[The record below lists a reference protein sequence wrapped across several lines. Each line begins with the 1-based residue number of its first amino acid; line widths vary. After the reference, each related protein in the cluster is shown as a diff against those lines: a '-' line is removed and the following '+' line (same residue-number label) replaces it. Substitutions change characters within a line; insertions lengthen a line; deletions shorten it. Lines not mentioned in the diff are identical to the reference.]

1 MSSPLSA
8 EDGDI
13 FERLQQPADPKVL
26 EEQQQAVNER
36 LHAIYQK
43 AQTRLGELIDQNSTL
58 PCAITSVQVL
68 NASHT
73 RRGFL
78 ENVFNPLLSSNQ
90 KRPYTLSEALREVS
104 ARADKLSRFDIFQQ
118 PISVYLDQLP
128 ESDGQTGLRNL
139 NVYYSVKEKSRVL
152 LKTGTDLGNTEGSAY
167 GNLLWRNVFGGA
179 ENLNFNASMG
189 TRTRSA
195 YQAAF
200 DTPVLSD
207 PDFRLEVGGISS
219 ATQKSWASHEEV
231 LRGGWSKLRW
241 LSRSGHR
248 HEFGYN
254 GFWRQVTG
262 LAENTS
268 PTVRADAG
276 DSVKSSVFHSWTTD
290 RRDSPFL
297 PSRGYYAKAFN
308 ELAGWGPLKGD
319 VAFWKSEVET
329 QSVLPIPIPGIN
341 GDSGI
346 SFTTGFRAGFLYPLG
361 LGSDSR
367 PRISRL
373 NDRFQLGGPTDVRG
387 FRLSGLGPHDGADA
401 VGGDVYAAGS
411 ANLLFPLPRLGA
423 EKPLRL
429 QAFVNGGRLL
439 PLRTSQKVA
448 PTSSAEATEA
458 MTSTISEL
466 GNGLPSIAAGVG
478 LVYAHPAA
486 RFELNVSLPLV
497 LRKGEEGR
505 KGLQLGI
512 GINFLYY
519 PQQQPYGAQSSAQ
532 NLQFYPST
540 YSSVSGHTTPSQASY
555 GGFGAPPNP
564 AAQGYPVGGVG
575 GGYGFGSPT
584 AGVSGRMNEQG
595 GLRTGWLA
603 AFGTEGYDDEPP
615 LLEELGVNFE
625 HIRTKTLTVLNPFA
639 RIDQHLMD
647 DSDLYGALLH
657 IVLYGTFLLLS
668 GKVFYGYIYG
678 VAVFGTVALHLIL
691 SLMSPVS
698 PLDPSSSVQPA
709 TAADPSI
716 NYDPHNKPDSS
727 GHFSA
732 TLTFP
737 RSASVLGYC
746 FLPLVLTSLLGIM
759 VPMDT
764 MFGYLLTTAAVGWC
778 TYSSSGMFCAVA
790 RMRGMRGLVA
800 YPLALFY
807 VVFGIMGI
815 FSSRGSGTLAAKTG
829 AT

>member
-1 MSSPLSA
+1 MSSTIPA
-8 EDGDI
+8 EDDDI
-13 FERLQQPADPKVL
+13 FERLQQRADPKVL
-26 EEQQQAVNER
+26 EERQDAINER
-36 LHAIYQK
+36 VHAIYQK

-58 PCAITSVQVL
+58 PCAISSIQVL
-68 NASHT
+68 NAHHT

-78 ENVFNPLLSSNQ
+78 ERIFDPLLSTHQ

-104 ARADKLSRFDIFQQ
+104 ARADKLGRFDLFQQ
-118 PISVYLDQLP
+118 PISVYLDQSP
-128 ESDGQTGLRNL
+128 EADARTGLSSL
-139 NVYYSVKEKSRVL
+139 NVYVSVKEKSRVL

-179 ENLNFNASMG
+179 ENLNLNASLG

-195 YQAAF
+195 YQATF
-200 DTPVLSD
+200 ETPILSD
-207 PDFRLEVGGISS
+207 PDFRFEIGGLASS
-219 ATQKSWASHEEV
+219 TQKSWASHEEV
-231 LRGGWSKLRW
+231 LKGGWGKLRW
-241 LSRSGHR
+241 MSQSGHR
-248 HEFGYN
+248 HEAGYN
-254 GFWRQVTG
+254 GFWRQVTS
-262 LAENTS
+262 LAENAS
-268 PTVRADAG
+268 PTIRADGG
-276 DSVKSSVFHSWTTD
+276 DSVKSSLFHSWAKD
-290 RRDSPFL
+290 GRDNPLL
-297 PSRGYYAKAFN
+297 PSRGYYAKTFN
-308 ELAGWGPLKGD
+308 ELAGLGPLKGD
-319 VAFWKSEVET
+319 VSFWKSEIET
-329 QSVLPIPIPGIN
+329 QGAVPIPIPGVK

-346 SFTTGFRAGFLYPLG
+346 SLTAGFRAGLLYPLG
-361 LGSDSR
+361 FDSDSR
-367 PRISRL
+367 PLLSRT
-373 NDRFQLGGPTDVRG
+373 NDRFLLGGPTDVRG
-387 FRLSGLGPHDGADA
+387 FRLCGLGPHDGADA

-411 ANLLFPLPRLGA
+411 ANLLLPLPRVGA

-439 PLRTSQKVA
+439 PLRTAQKTTPSTDAEVA
-448 PTSSAEATEA
+448 NA

-478 LVYAHPAA
+478 LVYAHSVA
-486 RFELNVSLPLV
+486 RFELNFSLPLV

-512 GINFLYY
+512 GIIH
-519 PQQQPYGAQSSAQ
+519 QQPYGAQASAQ
-532 NLQFYPST
+532 NLQFYPSS

-555 GGFGAPPNP
+555 GGFGAAPNP
-564 AAQGYPVGGVG
+564 GAPAYPMGGVG
-575 GGYGFGSPT
+575 SGYGGFASPA
-584 AGVSGRMNEQG
+584 AGVSGRMGEQS

-603 AFGTEGYDDEPP
+603 AFGTEGYDGEPP

-647 DSDLYGALLH
+647 DSDLYGALLY

-691 SLMSPVS
+691 SLMSPA
-698 PLDPSSSVQPA
+698 LDTVHTPN
-709 TAADPSI
+709 AAHPT
-716 NYDPHNKPDSS
+716 NYDPHHKPTLSDASAA

-746 FLPLVLTSLLGIM
+746 FLPLVLTSLVGILI
-759 VPMDT
+759 PMDT

-778 TYSSSGMFCAVA
+778 TFSSSGMFCAVA

-829 AT
+829 AA